1 MGTSEEKIGSCEA
14 RYRDFL
20 AKNRLFFTRARA
32 LILEAVLQRSDHFS
46 VDDLLFEMQ
55 QLGMRVSRATLYRS
69 LAQMAAA
76 GVLSEVDL
84 GRGQIH
90 YETVDHPDH
99 EHLICRSCNRVFETE
114 SEELTEAIRKLS
126 EREGFTPSSIKL
138 QIFGICQECGS
149 SKQKTRS

>member
-1 MGTSEEKIGSCEA
+1 
-14 RYRDFL
+14 
-20 AKNRLFFTRARA
+20 
-32 LILEAVLQRSDHFS
+32 
-46 VDDLLFEMQ
+46 
-55 QLGMRVSRATLYRS
+55 
-69 LAQMAAA
+69 
-76 GVLSEVDL
+76 VLSEVDL